1 MATDV
6 YHRRNCAYR
15 GWRSSDKLLVADW
28 KRTLARNI
36 KHLAVPPSAS
46 SLTIASLLVFMTML
60 MNRERER
67 ERGEGFVVRNRFYGA
82 RGGNYAGMESRAME
96 CEAVVVTIIS
106 HPSPSIFVY
115 SVYIRA
121 FFDERR
127 ERFSLSRRARKIL
140 PRKMKNRDRS
150 GGNLVGWISATN
162 LLT

>member
-1 MATDV
+1 M
-6 YHRRNCAYR
+6 
-15 GWRSSDKLLVADW
+15 
-28 KRTLARNI
+28 
-36 KHLAVPPSAS
+36 
-46 SLTIASLLVFMTML
+46 
-60 MNRERER
+60 
-67 ERGEGFVVRNRFYGA
+67 RNRFYGA

-127 ERFSLSRRARKIL
+127 ERFSLSRRARK
-140 PRKMKNRDRS
+140 MKNRDRS